1 MGSLRIKTYLDH
13 LYEMDYR
20 ERPVCID
27 EFLSSPQFL
36 GNLTDQGKA
45 VRTVWKEELSRIMQD
60 DKKWQVVLTGGIGT
74 GKSRA
79 AIWGVAYVIYRVQCL
94 KAPWKFFGGKA
105 EGGRMTV
112 AFFNLVKSQSQSKGY
127 RILMTHLTQS
137 PWFLKQ
143 GTMGGSAEFPVLHL
157 PLFEFKLASPYS
169 HGFGIQGDDII
180 VGILDEL
187 DAPDESIGQKKK
199 VIDAYEAAANRFKTR
214 FVFDEQSIGRLFLV
228 ASKQEQ
234 VSFLNSFVSERK
246 NDTSVRIIDIPLW
259 KALPRSHYCGKTFNV
274 SLGDVYDV
282 SRILETE
289 EDVQLALKANKTVVP
304 VPIEH
309 HEEFVRNISKAL
321 RDIAGISV
329 TELRKSKLFAAEK
342 VISQCY
348 DPNRKNPVEKQTI
361 ELGLTDDINLAH
373 YINFEAIRLA
383 PNIPRCIHWD
393 ISLSGDS
400 SGLAMSGISGW
411 RKIYK
416 EDDAGSPVTFKKAV
430 VETDFC
436 MRFRARPGDQ
446 IPFNKI
452 RRLII
457 DLKKTFGFNIVM
469 VTADLNLLSADSRQT
484 LTLAGIANDHLSM
497 DTKPELYRAFRDNV
511 CDGCWVSPLIPILHF
526 ELVNLEDD
534 PIKNRI
540 DHPAKVTQILVLPDG
555 SPEEKVLP
563 GSKDCADAVSGS
575 VMKALELCQLPPDVE
590 IMTSIM
596 KQALQSAT
604 TEQAKDV
611 HLGLVNLQQKPR
623 DEEVKIPPK
632 SKEMSI
638 FLDILK
644 RAQG

>member
-1 MGSLRIKTYLDH
+1 MGNLKIKTYLDH

-20 ERPVCID
+20 ERPVDID
-27 EFLSSPQFL
+27 EFLISPYFL
-36 GNLTDQGKA
+36 GGLTDRGKA
-45 VRTVWKEELSRIMQD
+45 VRAVWKEELSRIMRD
-60 DKKWQVVLTGGIGT
+60 DRKWQVVLTGGIGT

-79 AIWGVAYVIYRVQCL
+79 AIWGAAYVIYRVQCL

-105 EGGRMTV
+105 EGGRMTI

-143 GTMGGSAEFPVLHL
+143 GSLGGSAEFPVLHM

-214 FVFDEQSIGRLFLV
+214 FVLDGQSIGRLFLV

-234 VSFLNSFVSERK
+234 LSFLNTFVSERK
-246 NDTSVRIIDIPLW
+246 NDGSVRIVDVPLW
-259 KALPRSHYCGKTFNV
+259 KALPKSEYSGKTFNV
-274 SLGDVYDV
+274 MLGDIYELSKV
-282 SRILETE
+282 LETE
-289 EDVQLALKANKTVVP
+289 EETMAALKANKTVIPVP
-304 VPIEH
+304 VEH
-309 HEEFVRNISKAL
+309 REDFQRNISKAL
-321 RDIAGISV
+321 RDIAGIAV

-342 VISQCY
+342 LISQCY
-348 DPNRKNPVEKQTI
+348 DPARKNPVEKQTI
-361 ELGLTDDINLAH
+361 ELGLMDDVNLAH
-373 YINFEAIRLA
+373 FINFNAIRMS

-411 RKIYK
+411 KKIFK
-416 EDDAGSPVTFKKAV
+416 EDDAGAPVTFKKAV

-436 MRFRARPGDQ
+436 MRFRAKPGDQ

-457 DLKKTFGFNIVM
+457 DLKKTFGFNVIM

-484 LTLAGIANDHLSM
+484 LTLAGIENDHLSM
-497 DTKPELYRAFRDNV
+497 DMKPELYRGFRDTA

-526 ELVNLEDD
+526 ELTNLEDD
-534 PIKNRI
+534 PLKNKI
-540 DHPAKVTQILVLPDG
+540 DHPAKVTQILILPDG

-575 VMKALELCQLPPDVE
+575 VMKALELCRLPPDVE

-596 KQALQSAT
+596 KQALQTAAAPYNDSN
-604 TEQAKDV
+604 Q
-611 HLGLVNLQQKPR
+611 GLVNLVPKTTS
-623 DEEVKIPPK
+623 EEIKEPPK
-632 SKEMSI
+632 SKEMTI

-644 RAQG
+644 KAQG